1 MLDLV
6 GAFDAKDDDRSFGI
20 HAGSKRARV
29 EWQKEIIGFVTGAFW
44 RDFDIADALLQKG
57 RNLFDGFDAFFWIF
71 TVDWDEASRAD
82 EWTGNWEME
91 VLWFGDGEHWATEG
105 RDHRHLVKVGDVVVD
120 VEDLMVFWKL
130 ISASDLDVDLKGAH
144 DDIVGLADDG
154 VIEEVRLFWCAI
166 LRKELAPDNEENN
179 PQGEEDVITDHPER
193 KDQEPE
199 PNVKE

>member
-1 MLDLV
+1 
-6 GAFDAKDDDRSFGI
+6 
-20 HAGSKRARV
+20 
-29 EWQKEIIGFVTGAFW
+29 
-44 RDFDIADALLQKG
+44 
-57 RNLFDGFDAFFWIF
+57 
-71 TVDWDEASRAD
+71 
-82 EWTGNWEME
+82 
-91 VLWFGDGEHWATEG
+91 
-105 RDHRHLVKVGDVVVD
+105 LVKVGYVVVD

-199 PNVKE
+199 PNVKELEEICEGSRSGKGEDQQDGVENHIELSINKKTEFCDSFLLSDS